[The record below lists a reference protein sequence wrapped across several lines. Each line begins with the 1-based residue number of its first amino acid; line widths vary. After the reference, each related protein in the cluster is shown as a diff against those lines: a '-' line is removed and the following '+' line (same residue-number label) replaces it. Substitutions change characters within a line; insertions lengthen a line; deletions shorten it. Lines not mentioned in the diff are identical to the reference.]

1 MFTPTNLREKS
12 NFYKPRGVKNASA
25 GKNTMN
31 VVFFFLII
39 TPTFAALTDTNM
51 AKIAKKLTDLIGNT
65 PLLELSKIEKAANT
79 HARIL
84 GKLEYLNPARSVKDR
99 IGLALIEDAEER
111 GLLTP
116 RSIIIEPTSGNTGIA
131 LAFIAAAKGYRLIL
145 AMPDTMSIERR
156 SLLRALG
163 AELVL
168 TPGFEGMGGA
178 IRKAE
183 ELQRQH
189 PNAFVPQQFQNP
201 ANPQI
206 HRITTAKEIW
216 RDTDGKVDIFIS
228 GVGTGGTVTG
238 TGEALKKY
246 NPAIKVIAVE
256 PFDSPVL
263 SGGKPGPHK
272 IQGIGAGFVPKVF
285 NPKIV
290 DEIFKVKN
298 EEAFEASRQLACKEG
313 LLVGASSG
321 AAAYAAIQLAKRV
334 ENKGKTIVAILPD
347 TGERYLSTPLYQFE

>member
-1 MFTPTNLREKS
+1 M
-12 NFYKPRGVKNASA
+12 
-25 GKNTMN
+25 
-31 VVFFFLII
+31 VFFFLII
-39 TPTFAALTDTNM
+39 TSTFAKLIDTTM

-65 PLLELSKIEKAANT
+65 PLLELSKVEESIGT
-79 HARIL
+79 SARIL

-99 IGLALIEDAEER
+99 IGLALIEDAEAR

-145 AMPDTMSIERR
+145 AMPDTMSVERR

-183 ELQRQH
+183 ELQKQY
-189 PNAFVPQQFQNP
+189 PDSFIPQQFQNP
-201 ANPQI
+201 ANPQV
-206 HRITTAKEIW
+206 HRATTAQEIW
-216 RDTDGKVDIFIS
+216 RDTDGKVDVFIS

-238 TGEALKKY
+238 AGEALKRH

-272 IQGIGAGFVPKVF
+272 IQGIGAGFVPKIF
-285 NPKIV
+285 NPKV
-290 DEIFKVKN
+290 ADEIFKVKN
-298 EEAFEASRQLACKEG
+298 EEAFEVSRLLARKEG

-321 AAAYAAIQLAKRV
+321 AAVYAAIQVARRI

-347 TGERYLSTPLYQFE
+347 TGERYLSTPLYQLE